1 MAKKENGKKK
11 QEVKYTKAGP
21 AAWIKVYKPDTT
33 FKEGGEFKVDLFL
46 DPEKAQEVIEVY
58 DKIVANTVA
67 DEGGKPSKDVQYQV
81 VSTIKPG
88 EDGIPYLEKLA
99 STGFHPDPT
108 WYRLKFRVDHKV
120 TPKDGKPFENN
131 VKVVDKAGKDLP
143 EGNDSIGNGSILRV
157 AYEPYGW
164 AVSGKVGCKMRL
176 KGIQV
181 LDLVAYAT
189 NAIEFEVEEEDIAF

>member
-33 FKEGGEFKVDLFL
+33 FKEGGEFAVDLFL

-58 DKIVANTVA
+58 DKIVADTVA
-67 DEGGKPSKDVQYQV
+67 DEGGKPSKDVQYKL
-81 VSTIKPG
+81 VSDCSKKYL
-88 EDGIPYLEKLA
+88 DGLS
-99 STGFHPDPT
+99 STGLDVDPT
-108 WYRLKFRVDHKV
+108 WYLLKFRVDHKV
-120 TPKDGKPFENN
+120 TPKKGEPFENTI
-131 VKVVDKAGKDLP
+131 KVVDKAGKDLP
-143 EGNDSIGNGSILRV
+143 EGKDSIGNGSEIRV

-181 LDLVAYAT
+181 LELVAYA
-189 NAIEFEVEEEDIAF
+189 NNSIEFEVEEDDIAF

>member
-33 FKEGGEFKVDLFL
+33 FKEGGEFAVDLFL

-67 DEGGKPSKDVQYQV
+67 DEGGKASPDVQYKL
-81 VSTIKPG
+81 VSDCPKKYL
-88 EDGIPYLEKLA
+88 DGLA
-99 STGFHPDPT
+99 STGLDVDPT
-108 WYRLKFRVDHKV
+108 WYLLKFRVDHKV
-120 TPKDGKPFENN
+120 TPKKGDPFENHI
-131 VKVVDKAGKDLP
+131 KVVDKAGKDLP
-143 EGNDSIGNGSILRV
+143 EGNDSIGNGTKIRV

>member
-1 MAKKENGKKK
+1 MAKNKTY
-11 QEVKYTKAGP
+11 YTPAGP
-21 AAWIKVYKPDTT
+21 AAWIKVYEPDTRY
-33 FKEGGEFKVDLFL
+33 KDGGEFAVDLFL
-46 DPEKAQEVIEVY
+46 SPKDAKETLAIY
-58 DKIVANTVA
+58 DKVVA
-67 DEGGKPSKDVQYQV
+67 DTVKEEGGKPTKDVQYQV

-120 TPKDGKPFENN
+120 TPKDGKPFENHI
-131 VKVVDKAGKDLP
+131 KVVDKAGKDLP
-143 EGNDSIGNGSILRV
+143 EGNDSIGNGSEIRV

-181 LDLVAYAT
+181 LDLVAYA
-189 NAIEFEVEEEDIAF
+189 NNSIEFEVEEDDIAF